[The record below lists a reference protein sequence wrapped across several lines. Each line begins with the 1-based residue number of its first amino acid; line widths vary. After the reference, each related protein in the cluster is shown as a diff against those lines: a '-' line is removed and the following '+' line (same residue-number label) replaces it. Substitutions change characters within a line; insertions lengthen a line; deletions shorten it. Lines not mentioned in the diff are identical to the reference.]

1 MPEGQQR
8 RCRCGGSTGAAH
20 APAANVKPRGQI
32 PTPCGTSVEG
42 GALARASRPPQ
53 PPPNHSL
60 ELQVWLVDP
69 TASPAVPEA
78 LGHSVRLQKKSISLC
93 RITEQKPLLTPQM
106 LFTCEQHSSCVCP
119 LSFHPAQEE
128 FSNASHLFPHQQ
140 EPNPVC
146 QTPAA
151 LTEVPGK
158 DISLSSPAAGQQA
171 ILHYCF
177 GKIYP
182 ESTDVSS
189 RTNIWVVAAEGFSGN
204 EGL

>member
-20 APAANVKPRGQI
+20 TPAANVKPRGQI
-32 PTPCGTSVEG
+32 PMPRGTSVEG

-78 LGHSVRLQKKSISLC
+78 LGHSVRLQKKSICLC
-93 RITEQKPLLTPQM
+93 RLTEQKPLLTPQM
-106 LFTCEQHSSCVCP
+106 LFTREQHSSCVCP

-140 EPNPVC
+140 EPIQSVRHQQHSQKCQAKTFPYPPLLPANKQFCIIALGKSILRVPTFLPV
-146 QTPAA
+146 Q
-151 LTEVPGK
+151 
-158 DISLSSPAAGQQA
+158 I
-171 ILHYCF
+171 F
-177 GKIYP
+177 G
-182 ESTDVSS
+182 
-189 RTNIWVVAAEGFSGN
+189 
-204 EGL
+204 L